1 MKKVVLYIRVSTDD
15 QAQRGYSLN
24 HQLQNLQNHCRNKEY
39 EILRVFQEDFSA
51 RKGFDRPEW
60 KNLAKFIKDQQGNVS
75 KVLFT
80 NWDRFS
86 RNQVESEREI
96 ERLKKLGVEVES
108 LENNFSHNNP
118 EDLLVQRIMLTL
130 PQVEVE
136 RLSRRTQAG
145 MLEARR
151 SGCYMGK
158 APRGYRNIRVGKN
171 STLEFSKEAPI
182 IKQVFERMASG
193 KFSTE
198 ETRHWLKRN
207 GIKIQKN
214 GFYNLIRNKIYV
226 GQILIKQQNRITE
239 IIQGL
244 HPPLISEETF
254 IRANQRLN
262 GNKRNMVFHEDKIEK
277 YPLKGLLVCP
287 EHNRVLTGSKSKG
300 NGGFYH
306 YYQCTFYGC
315 KNKRVPIGEAEKV
328 VESILEKISVS
339 ADNLKRYKTILSGYF
354 RSERGET
361 ESEIRKLGKEIEKW
375 ENALIK
381 IKEDYLS
388 SNLSPSLYSDLKDDL
403 ELKKANATIRLNQ
416 LKEISNPVQ
425 DYLNENV
432 PILANILGFYRKS
445 SGKIKN
451 RLLGCIFSEKIGFQN
466 GKNTTIPLNPAI
478 SVLMSMKGVLEGSK
492 TKKEVLKD
500 LLETNAPPA
509 GLEPATL

>member
-1 MKKVVLYIRVSTDD
+1 MNKVILYIRVSTDD
-15 QAQRGYSLN
+15 QAMNGYSLN
-24 HQLQNLQNHCRNKEY
+24 HQLQRLQTYCQNKGY
-39 EILRVFQEDFSA
+39 EILRIFQEDFSA
-51 RKGFDRPEW
+51 RYGFKRPEW
-60 KNLAKFIKDQQGNVS
+60 KNLINFIKEQNGTVT
-75 KVLFT
+75 KLLFT

-86 RNQVESEREI
+86 RNQIESEKEI
-96 ERLKKLGVEVES
+96 SYLRKLGVEVES

-136 RLSRRTQAG
+136 RLARRTKAG

-151 SGCYMGK
+151 EGCYMGK
-158 APRGYRNIRVGKN
+158 APRGYRNIRIGKN
-171 STLEFSKEAPI
+171 STLEFSQEAPVI
-182 IKQVFERMASG
+182 RQVFERMASG
-193 KFSTE
+193 RFTTE
-198 ETRHWLKRN
+198 ETRQWLIRN

-214 GFYNLIRNKIYV
+214 GFLGMIRNRVYI
-226 GQILIKQQNRITE
+226 GE
-239 IIQGL
+239 IIIKEGNRVNEIVNGL
-244 HPPLISEETF
+244 HPPLISTDTF
-254 IRANQRLN
+254 HRANQVLE
-262 GNKRNMVFHEDKIEK
+262 GKKKNMVFHEEK
-277 YPLKGLLVCP
+277 SEQYPLKGMLICP

-306 YYQCTFYGC
+306 YYQCTFSGC

-339 ADNLKRYKTILSGYF
+339 AEYIKRYKTILSGYF
-354 RSERGET
+354 RTERGET
-361 ESEIRKLGKEIEKW
+361 ELQIKKLGIELEKW
-375 ENALIK
+375 ENSLVK
-381 IKEDYLS
+381 IKEDYFS
-388 SNLSPSLYSDLKDDL
+388 MKLSPSVYSELKDDL
-403 ELKKANATIRLNQ
+403 ELKKANAAIRLKQ
-416 LKEISNPVQ
+416 LKEVVNPAQ

-478 SVLMSMKGVLEGSK
+478 SVLMSMKGVLEGTK